1 MVCAGLQALLQLC
14 RNKFICRKL
23 RLIQIITV
31 YRHTNRFCLQ
41 EVSTDLFSHWR
52 RGQFCIYEENSF
64 CLLDELEC
72 YSLSHIQLCDPMDSG
87 GGARQTP
94 LSPGIL
100 QARILEWVAIPFS
113 RDLSSPGTES
123 GSPALQADSSL
134 SEPPEK
140 LLDGLMH
147 LSLALPLT
155 SCNIFCAPSEISKLN
170 SWHVHYIAESHDF
183 TFCWRKKKKPV

>member
-1 MVCAGLQALLQLC
+1 MHSLGHILPVIWFIAVCASLQALLQLC

-23 RLIQIITV
+23 KVIQIITV

-41 EVSTDLFSHWR
+41 EVSTDLFSHWG

-64 CLLDELEC
+64 CLLDKWER

-100 QARILEWVAIPFS
+100 QARILEWAAIPFS
-113 RDLSSPGTES
+113 RGSPGIES
-123 GSPALQADSSL
+123 WSPALQADSL
-134 SEPPEK
+134 QPETPGELHYADQQDLK
-140 LLDGLMH
+140 ILVGFFFILI
-147 LSLALPLT
+147 SNK
-155 SCNIFCAPSEISKLN
+155 NIINVKEN
-170 SWHVHYIAESHDF
+170 SND
-183 TFCWRKKKKPV
+183 TFVGYLV

>member
-1 MVCAGLQALLQLC
+1 MHSLGHILPVIWFIAVCASLQALLQLC

-23 RLIQIITV
+23 KVIQIITV

-41 EVSTDLFSHWR
+41 EVSTDLFSHWG

-64 CLLDELEC
+64 CLLDKWEC

-100 QARILEWVAIPFS
+100 QARILEWAAIPFS
-113 RDLSSPGTES
+113 R
-123 GSPALQADSSL
+123 GSPQPRDWIWVPCIAGRFFTVWTTWKASRWAYALVF
-134 SEPPEK
+134 
-140 LLDGLMH
+140 G
-147 LSLALPLT
+147 
-155 SCNIFCAPSEISKLN
+155 
-170 SWHVHYIAESHDF
+170 F
-183 TFCWRKKKKPV
+183 TFGFTFNQLQHFLCSLRN